1 MTNPPTYPQPAV
13 ELAAFVEEYLYGCAP
28 AVACG
33 VCAALAKE
41 LATARAAQEHSRAYD
56 AAAEIRNHP
65 HAAPAPGK
73 R

>member
-1 MTNPPTYPQPAV
+1 MTNPTSYPQPPVHLPGAV
-13 ELAAFVEEYLYGCAP
+13 DAYLYGCSP
-28 AVACG
+28 AAGCG

-41 LATARAAQEHSRAYD
+41 LEEARAAHKGSAAYD

-65 HAAPAPGK
+65 HRKCP

>member
-13 ELAAFVEEYLYGCAP
+13 ELAGFVEDYLYGCEP
-28 AVACG
+28 AAGCG

-41 LATARAAQEHSRAYD
+41 LAGARAAGVYSKAYD

-65 HAAPAPGK
+65 HPRPRDGN
-73 R
+73 